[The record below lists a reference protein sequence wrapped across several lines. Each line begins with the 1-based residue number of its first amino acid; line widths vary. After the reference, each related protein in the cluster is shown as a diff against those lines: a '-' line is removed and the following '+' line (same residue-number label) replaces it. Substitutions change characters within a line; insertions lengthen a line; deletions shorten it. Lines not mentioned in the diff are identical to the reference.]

1 MNKTATMQQ
10 VLRLQTRV
18 KEKGTINIEIPQL
31 VPGDDVEILI
41 IFPQHPA
48 VSESLSVMEV
58 IEQASGQRIFKT
70 ADDVDTY
77 LQDERNSWDQ

>member
-18 KEKGTINIEIPQL
+18 KEKGAINLEIPQL
-31 VPGDDVEILI
+31 TPGDDVEILI
-41 IFPQHPA
+41 ILPHA
-48 VSESLSVMEV
+48 AASESLSVMDV
-58 IEQASGQRIFKT
+58 LEQASGQRIFKT

-77 LQDERNSWDQ
+77 LQDERSSWDQ